1 MEKVYS
7 VDSLFEYSK
16 LSVSGDGIRYLQ
28 NGNTLR
34 EKDFKENVGNISE
47 DEKVLVYDE
56 NNNFRAIYQKKGKEF
71 KVFRM
76 F

>member
-1 MEKVYS
+1 M
-7 VDSLFEYSK
+7 
-16 LSVSGDGIRYLQ
+16 
-28 NGNTLR
+28 R
-34 EKDFKENVGNISE
+34 EKDFIENAGNISE

-71 KVFRM
+71 RYSECFKNIFMLKNIPM